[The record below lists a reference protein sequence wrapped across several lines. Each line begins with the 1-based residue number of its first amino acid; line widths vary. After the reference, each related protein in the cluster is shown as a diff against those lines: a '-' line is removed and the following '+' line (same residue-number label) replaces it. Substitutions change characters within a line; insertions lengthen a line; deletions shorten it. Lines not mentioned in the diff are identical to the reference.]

1 MLLLTDRKGKLFFYL
16 IIFILLSTQIT
27 KNKNI
32 IKYSTTAVNYIE
44 VTGMSY
50 ENNLKVS
57 ESLNSLLFKNIFFI
71 NKSDINNILKDN
83 NLIESF
89 YIKKFYPNEI
99 KINIKQADLLAIT
112 NQNGKKFYIG
122 SNGKLISIDKIKNFN
137 KKLPFVFSKNNY
149 NEFVKLKKIIDKSKF
164 QFEEIESFYYFP
176 SNRWDFKTSEGMLIK
191 LPKKNILESLQFAD
205 LIKTNMQFKN
215 NKIIDLRIY
224 DRIIAT
230 NE

>member
-1 MLLLTDRKGKLFFYL
+1 MPLLTDRKRKLFFYL
-16 IIFILLSTQIT
+16 ILFILLSTQIT
-27 KNKNI
+27 KNQNI
-32 IKYSTTAVNYIE
+32 IKHSTTTVNYIE
-44 VTGMSY
+44 VIGMSY

-57 ESLNSLLFKNIFFI
+57 ESLNSLLFRNIFFI
-71 NKSDINNILKDN
+71 NKSDFNNILKDN

-89 YIKKFYPNEI
+89 YIKKFYPTEI
-99 KINIKQADLLAIT
+99 KINIKQVDLLAIT

-137 KKLPFVFSKNNY
+137 KKLPFVFSKSNY

-191 LPKKNILESLQFAD
+191 LPKKNILKSLQLAH
-205 LIKTNMQFKN
+205 LIKTNVQFKN
-215 NKIIDLRIY
+215 NKIIDLRISN
-224 DRIIAT
+224 RIIVT

>member
-1 MLLLTDRKGKLFFYL
+1 MLPLTDRKTKLFFYL
-16 IIFILLSTQIT
+16 ILFILLSTQIT
-27 KNKNI
+27 KNQNI
-32 IKYSTTAVNYIE
+32 IKHTTTTVNYIE
-44 VTGMSY
+44 VIGMSY

-57 ESLNSLLFKNIFFI
+57 ESLNSLLFQNIFFI
-71 NKSDINNILKDN
+71 NKSDFHNILKEN

-112 NQNGKKFYIG
+112 NKNGKKFYIG

-137 KKLPFVFSKNNY
+137 KKLPFVFSKSNY
-149 NEFVKLKKIIDKSKF
+149 NEFVKLKKTIDKSKF

-176 SNRWDFKTSEGMLIK
+176 SNRWDFKTNEGMLIK
-191 LPKKNILESLQFAD
+191 LPEKNILESLQLAN
-205 LIKTNMQFKN
+205 LIKTNVQFKN
-215 NKIIDLRIY
+215 NKIIDLRIS